1 LECDKKRWAVE
12 VYRIILNIMIHFDK
26 KTLEHWE
33 KEGVQNISLFFYE
46 SGCAGTKI
54 GVETQKLADCES
66 EIKQDSLHI
75 YMRRNEV

>member
-1 LECDKKRWAVE
+1 
-12 VYRIILNIMIHFDK
+12 MIHFDK

-33 KEGVQNISLFFYE
+33 KEGVQTISLFFYE